1 MASKRTYKRD
11 KIGRFSYVSGGKGKS
26 NSRKKGTKTV
36 ARHAG
41 LAAQE
46 AKTGSASIAMKAA
59 GNASQKSTGSKSTAR
74 SASSKGNSLKT
85 KSYRKG

>member
-1 MASKRTYKRD
+1 MAQRKYKRD

-26 NSRKKGTKTV
+26 NSRKSGKTV

-46 AKTGSASIAMKAA
+46 AKTGTAHIASKAA
-59 GNASQKSTGSKSTAR
+59 RSGGQKSTGSKSTAR
-74 SASSKGNSLKT
+74 SASIKGNST
-85 KSYRKG
+85 KIKGYRKG

>member
-11 KIGRFSYVSGGKGKS
+11 KIGRFSYVSGGRGKS
-26 NSRKKGTKTV
+26 NSRKKSGKSV

-46 AKTGSASIAMKAA
+46 AKTGTASIASKAA
-59 GNASQKSTGSKSTAR
+59 RSGGQKSTGSKSTAR
-74 SASSKGNSLKT
+74 RAASSGRESRT
-85 KSYRKG
+85 GTARKG